1 MYSLF
6 RFCEQGS
13 GDSVLAIMFRRVF
26 HTVVSE
32 TDLTGAVCTCTA
44 WIIFLVALMVTVM
57 VFSVISK
64 KDEKEAFNKINIFF
78 TLTAKRKDKYILTT
92 DKNHFWHLFFW
103 DGFQD

>member
-64 KDEKEAFNKINIFF
+64 KDEKRSIQQNQYVFHI
-78 TLTAKRKDKYILTT
+78 DC
-92 DKNHFWHLFFW
+92 
-103 DGFQD
+103 